1 MLHNGKDFVMGGTFG
16 EIRGISKID
25 VYLKYVEE
33 VESWGDTFGDRHPD
47 QKYKKRCKELMVQD
61 PETGEWVLRY
71 HLHT

>member
-1 MLHNGKDFVMGGTFG
+1 MGGTNG
-16 EIRGISKID
+16 EVRGLSKAHT
-25 VYLKYVEE
+25 YQKYVEM
-33 VESWGDTFGDRHPD
+33 VEGFGETFQEHHPD